1 MGSVFLCRS
10 IGVGMHF
17 SLIRCFLTI
26 MICAAVLPAI
36 GRAAPIAI
44 VNSGFEDTSGQ
55 TTFNEFTFGT
65 PTGWTQ
71 YDPNGIIVG
80 AGNGPDVFLGTLQP
94 NGTDFFNTTA
104 PEGNK
109 VAILFNR
116 DGSTGAGE
124 YGLTQT
130 LGDTLQANMRYQL
143 SVEVGN
149 IASGNAQNA
158 EFFNLDGFPGYRI
171 ELLAGGVV
179 IGQDNN
185 TLAGVIPE
193 GEFLTSMFT
202 VDVGAGH
209 AQLGQNLGIRLVNL
223 NVVDGAFPTADLEV
237 DFDDLRLDA
246 TAISAPGSLG
256 LFSLVI
262 GGLAFRQRRRH

>member
-1 MGSVFLCRS
+1 ML
-10 IGVGMHF
+10 I
-17 SLIRCFLTI
+17 SLKRCFMTVA
-26 MICAAVLPAI
+26 ICAAILPAV

-44 VNSGFEDTSGQ
+44 VNAGFEDTSGQ

-71 YDPNGIIVG
+71 HDPNGIIVG
-80 AGNGPDVFLGTLQP
+80 SGNGPDVFLGTLEP
-94 NGTDFFNTTA
+94 NSPINFINPA

-109 VAILFNR
+109 VAIMFNR
-116 DGSTGAGE
+116 DGSSGAGE

-130 LGDTLQANMRYQL
+130 LGATLQVNTRYQL

-149 IASGNAQNA
+149 IASGIA
-158 EFFNLDGFPGYRI
+158 ENGQFFNLDGFPGYRI

-193 GEFLTSMFT
+193 GEFMTSMFT

-209 AQLGQNLGIRLVNL
+209 AQLGQSLGIRLVNL

-237 DFDDLRLDA
+237 DFDDVRLDA
-246 TAISAPGSLG
+246 TAISAPGSLALFG
-256 LFSLVI
+256 LMFGVLV
-262 GGLAFRQRRRH
+262 ARQRRLQ

>member
-1 MGSVFLCRS
+1 MLVRLKRFILMFAIC
-10 IGVGMHF
+10 GV
-17 SLIRCFLTI
+17 I
-26 MICAAVLPAI
+26 LPTA

-44 VNSGFEDTSGQ
+44 VNAGFEDTSGQ
-55 TTFNEFTFGT
+55 AVFNEFTFGT

-71 YDPNGIIVG
+71 HDPNGIIVG
-80 AGNGPDVFLGTLQP
+80 TGNGPDVFLGTLQP

-109 VAILFNR
+109 VAIMFNR

-130 LGDTLQANMRYQL
+130 LSATLQGNMRYQL

-185 TLAGVIPE
+185 TLAGVISE

-202 VDVGAGH
+202 VDVGAAH
-209 AQLGQNLGIRLVNL
+209 AQLGQSLGIRLVNL

-237 DFDDLRLDA
+237 DFDDVQLDA
-246 TAISAPGSLG
+246 TAISAPGSLA
-256 LFSLVI
+256 LFSLMFGV
-262 GGLAFRQRRRH
+262 LVARRRRQ